1 MGNHEPRGEGQGKG
15 GTDGGTD
22 PSSTG
27 EFAAGSKD
35 EAEAQTEEAKWKVA
49 LKQAA
54 VVAKYQGRLPAGMER
69 IITDFLDPKLSRKE
83 ILRTLLTSTA
93 KDDYTWTRP
102 NRRYMGR
109 GIILP
114 SLHVPRMGKIIVAI
128 DTSGSIGEK
137 ELAEFLAEIR
147 AILFDCRPEKLV
159 IVQCDAAVHEWTE
172 LDPFDEVNITM
183 KGGGGT
189 DFCPV
194 FDRIEQECGAGDPPN
209 ALVYL
214 TDLYGSFPDEAPA
227 GYPVIW
233 AANNDK
239 TAS

>member
-1 MGNHEPRGEGQGKG
+1 MTKNKGGNVGNHEPRGEGQGKG

-35 EAEAQTEEAKWKVA
+35 EPKAQTEEAKWKVA

-83 ILRTLLTSTA
+83 IIRTLPTSTA
-93 KDDYTWTRP
+93 KEDNPGPPP

-114 SLHVPRMGKIIVAI
+114 SLHV
-128 DTSGSIGEK
+128 
-137 ELAEFLAEIR
+137 
-147 AILFDCRPEKLV
+147 
-159 IVQCDAAVHEWTE
+159 
-172 LDPFDEVNITM
+172 
-183 KGGGGT
+183 
-189 DFCPV
+189 
-194 FDRIEQECGAGDPPN
+194 
-209 ALVYL
+209 
-214 TDLYGSFPDEAPA
+214 
-227 GYPVIW
+227 
-233 AANNDK
+233 
-239 TAS
+239 